1 MFSKSEQFK
10 ILINTLYIYSMKV
23 SKSDSKYLQPEWL
36 DKRKEILLRD
46 GYKCF
51 LCKATIHLQ
60 VHHKYYLK
68 DKEIWDYPNTA
79 LMTLCKDCHEKLHNN
94 IPINHFSKLGKTVI
108 KSQLYKYMCKYF
120 DLIDKNKVKP
130 IAILYFFKEKYPISI
145 NKEQI
150 KQLSI
155 ITKYD
160 ESFIIKFMKTHKITI
175 KN

>member
-1 MFSKSEQFK
+1 M
-10 ILINTLYIYSMKV
+10 LYIYSVKV
-23 SKSDSKYLQPEWL
+23 NTPNSKYLHPKWL

-46 GYKCF
+46 DYKCF
-51 LCKATIHLQ
+51 SCKTTNYLQ

-94 IPINHFSKLGKTVI
+94 IPINHFSKLGKTFI

-130 IAILYFFKEKYPISI
+130 IAILYFFKEKHPISI

-160 ESFIIKFMKTHKITI
+160 ENFIINFMKSNKIII
-175 KN
+175 KD